1 MEKTLV
7 PELLQ
12 MIGEVIPDGVSVAI
26 SEGGRY
32 VYYQPSP
39 SIDLKIK
46 PGDQV
51 REGSATYR
59 ALTAGQKVS
68 QYVESGVF
76 GVPYYG
82 VSLPLL
88 RSGHVEGC
96 ITAIYSK
103 QLLPFTGFVPEPK
116 VLIGKGEDGWLPIP
130 VSDIIYIRSQ
140 EGKTLLHTASDS
152 YANRFSLSELEQ
164 MLSPASFIR
173 CHRSFLVN
181 LEAIGYIHPHFHSTF
196 LLEMKD
202 KQRTRVPVS
211 QSYASSFRQILGF

>member
-7 PELLQ
+7 PEVLQ

-32 VYYQPSP
+32 IYYQPSA

-59 ALTAGQKVS
+59 ALTARQKVS
-68 QYVESGVF
+68 EYVESGVF
-76 GVPYYG
+76 GIPYYG

-88 RSGHVEGC
+88 RSGRVEGC
-96 ITAIYSK
+96 ITAIYPK
-103 QLLPFTGFVPEPK
+103 QFMPQPK

-130 VSDIIYIRSQ
+130 ISDIMYIRSQ
-140 EGKTLLHTASDS
+140 EGKALLHTATDS
-152 YANRFSLSELEQ
+152 YANRYSLSELEQ